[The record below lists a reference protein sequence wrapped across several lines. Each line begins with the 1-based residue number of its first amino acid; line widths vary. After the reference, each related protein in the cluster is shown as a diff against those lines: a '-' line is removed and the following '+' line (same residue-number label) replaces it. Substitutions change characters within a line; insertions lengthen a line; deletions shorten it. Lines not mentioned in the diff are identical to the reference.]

1 MLRSLCLIL
10 LLPVFLMAGCSTLA
24 DAKAAKGQGSSRI
37 YDKDYETVWNATIDV
52 VSNTDLEL
60 VSDNKEKG
68 TILAQ
73 RSMTAFSYGENVA
86 IFVEPMSGQNKTK
99 VEVVNKIALATN
111 ITAAN
116 WETTLINSLDE
127 KLNYSTPK

>member
-1 MLRSLCLIL
+1 
-10 LLPVFLMAGCSTLA
+10 MAGCSTLA

-37 YDKDYETVWNATIDV
+37 YDKDYETVWNTTIDV
-52 VSNTDLEL
+52 VNNSDLEL

-86 IFVEPMSGQNKTK
+86 IFVEPVSDQNKTK

-127 KLNYSTPK
+127 KLNYSTQK